1 MGETLTKQRRVDDE
15 VSWYVKS
22 FRRGRKPQGLTVPVE
37 EAPAN
42 SVPAAAVIRRVQ
54 ALSGIIGRKEL
65 VGGLASRVLNLQAQP
80 GARARYCHG

>member
-22 FRRGRKPQGLTVPVE
+22 FRQGRIQLTVPAE

-42 SVPAAAVIRRVQ
+42 SVPAAAVIRGEQ
-54 ALSGIIGRKEL
+54 ALFGITGRKGR
-65 VGGLASRVLNLQAQP
+65 VGGWASRW
-80 GARARYCHG
+80 